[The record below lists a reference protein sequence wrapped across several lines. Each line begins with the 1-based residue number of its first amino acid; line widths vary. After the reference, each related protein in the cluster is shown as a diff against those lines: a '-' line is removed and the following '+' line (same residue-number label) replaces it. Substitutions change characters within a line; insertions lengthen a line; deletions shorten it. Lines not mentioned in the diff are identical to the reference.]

1 VTDFRLLEALAVAEA
16 DLQKQR
22 RHIRRDRVL
31 LARHEAEAR
40 GSSRTI
46 KLMAAQNARYDT
58 PVLEPQEATQPSK
71 GVLDTSFGKV
81 LATISL
87 VVPGLLPVLAAI
99 DEGMKARDEDAG

>member
-1 VTDFRLLEALAVAEA
+1 
-16 DLQKQR
+16 
-22 RHIRRDRVL
+22 
-31 LARHEAEAR
+31 
-40 GSSRTI
+40 
-46 KLMAAQNARYDT
+46 
-58 PVLEPQEATQPSK
+58 VLEPQEATQPSK